1 MSKSTLTAQPSVVSN
16 NQPYQRLSQVKS
28 TDNGIITFKLGN
40 NPTFTAYASPLYGGG
55 WILVAQYIHQGG
67 TNPPLRSIAPHNN
80 LPNFSTTPLGGDDSA
95 NNALWGEISPAFL
108 QAFPDLTSD
117 LELRFVGQTSGHSR
131 FVNFKTDAVISRWR
145 DNTGTMLDVNFQYT
159 LLTGHTA
166 NLPRS
171 ANNTFN
177 QQNINQFPFYSNATY
192 HWGISG
198 YGTRWEVDDFPNNF
212 ANSTRHLVFLRYKPG
227 NTFPLI
233 QNGDFNQGATN
244 WTLTGNVAIGSGATV
259 FNSGNTTPN
268 GIVTQVCQ
276 TEIGSQYNLQYTTT
290 RSGGGAGTMQILA
303 EVRDNATNTLL
314 ASQLSPQ
321 AAGSTIWNIPFT
333 ARGTTLIKFID
344 QSLATNSVDIWVDNV
359 SLSRYVQNG

>member
-1 MSKSTLTAQPSVVSN
+1 MSKSTLTTQPSVVSN

-40 NPTFTAYASPLYGGG
+40 NPTFTAYANPLYGGG

-117 LELRFVGQTSGHSR
+117 LELRFVGQTSAHSR
-131 FVNFKTDAVISRWR
+131 LINFKTDAVISRWR
-145 DNTGTMLDVNFQYT
+145 DNIGTMLDVNFQYT
-159 LLTGHTA
+159 LLAGHTA

-177 QQNINQFPFYSNATY
+177 QQNINQFPFYLNSTY

-198 YGTRWEVDDFPNNF
+198 GGNRWEVDDFPNNF

-233 QNGDFNQGATN
+233 QNGDFNQGNTN
-244 WTLTGNVAIGSGATV
+244 WTIVGNVTGAGGTLL

-268 GIVTQVCQ
+268 GIVSQLCQ
-276 TEIGSQYNLQYTTT
+276 TEVGSQYNLRYTTT
-290 RSGGGAGTMQILA
+290 RSGAGAGTVQLLI
-303 EVRDNATNTLL
+303 EVIDNLTNNVI
-314 ASQLSPQ
+314 ASQLSVQ
-321 AAGSTIWNIPFT
+321 AAGSTTWNIPFT
-333 ARGTTLIKFID
+333 ARGTTLIRITD
-344 QSLATNSVDIWVDNV
+344 QSLATTNVDISLDNI